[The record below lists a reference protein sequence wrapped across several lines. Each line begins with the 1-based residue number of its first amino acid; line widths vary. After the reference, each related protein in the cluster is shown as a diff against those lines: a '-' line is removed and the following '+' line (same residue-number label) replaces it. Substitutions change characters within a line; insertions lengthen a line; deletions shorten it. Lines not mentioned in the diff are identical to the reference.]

1 MLLVLVFI
9 TLVLSF
15 FSVSQRYIASAVRAE
30 TAQSLRRE
38 RDEGTLRALGRGL
51 ALLETGFPTEN
62 PYSCA
67 TTIDTSTGPRIYTV
81 TFSEEG
87 ADPEGHPRW
96 SVRAVPT
103 GPYDSPPPMPE
114 RFTGTSP
121 P

>member
-9 TLVLSF
+9 ALVLSF
-15 FSVSQRYIASAVRAE
+15 FSVSQRYIASALRTD
-30 TAQSLRRE
+30 TAQLLRRE

-62 PYSCA
+62 PYSCG
-67 TTIDTSTGPRIYTV
+67 TTIVTSAGPRTYTV
-81 TFSEEG
+81 TFSQEG
-87 ADPEGHPRW
+87 ADPEGRPRW
-96 SVRAVPT
+96 SVRAAPT
-103 GPYDSPPPMPE
+103 GPYDSPPPMPQ